1 MKEKPLLTVV
11 TPVSRMS
18 GRLSN
23 LESWLREVSA
33 FKIQVVV
40 IHDKQ
45 DEKTGPELRAIISQI
60 SNPDIQ
66 YGEGVYGNPGAARNA
81 GIHLADS
88 KWICFWD
95 SDDQPLVSTFYA
107 MVQLAENSGSE
118 VCIGEFL
125 IRNEFEKTE
134 TQNSIFSEDLVINW
148 EKVALNPGIW
158 RMAFR
163 QEIFGKT
170 RFANLRMGEDQLFV
184 ATIGIFK
191 KVTLFYPQVVY
202 RYCVGISSQLTANKS
217 AISDLVPILLEMRNL
232 LNSRSDKN
240 KTLISLMVARQLIT
254 LIKRGTSRARI
265 SALSILIGFLLLDLQ
280 GKSKVLPS
288 MFRIVSHSRKD
299 RTGNQ

>member
-1 MKEKPLLTVV
+1 MREKPLLTVV
-11 TPVSRMS
+11 TPVSKMF
-18 GRLSN
+18 GRLDN

-60 SNPDIQ
+60 SNPDIR

-81 GIHLADS
+81 GIHLADG

-107 MVQLAENSGSE
+107 MVQLAENSESE

-125 IRNEFEKTE
+125 IFNEFKKLE
-134 TQNSIFSEDLVINW
+134 TQESTFSQDSARNLE
-148 EKVALNPGIW
+148 EVALNPGMW

-163 QEIFGKT
+163 SEVVGKT

-191 KVTLFYPQVVY
+191 KVILFYPHVVY

-265 SALSILIGFLLLDLQ
+265 SALSILIGFLVLDLQ

-288 MFRIVSHSRKD
+288 MFRIIRRSKED
-299 RTGNQ
+299 RVGHK